1 VTADNNLLIR
11 SNWREELPALA
22 ARLVSLREP
31 ALRDAEAL
39 LVLLSLDDAPGF
51 GVEEP
56 MTLIAVQRLIE
67 RAARDRVAGVAFTY
81 VITLNGTLTV
91 IGLLQIK
98 QLDPSFDAAEW
109 ACVLLPAS
117 RGTGAFL
124 EAVRLAGSFVFGIV
138 GARRLEARASLANG
152 RGNGAL
158 KKLGAVQEGILRR
171 SLPRPGGYLDQALWS
186 MLKED
191 WRNHWVSTAPR
202 VH

>member
-1 VTADNNLLIR
+1 VTADNLPIR
-11 SNWREELPALA
+11 SNWRAELPALTA
-22 ARLVSLREP
+22 KLVSLREP
-31 ALRDAEAL
+31 TPRDAEAL

-56 MTLIAVQRLIE
+56 MSLLAVQRLIE
-67 RAARDRVAGVAFTY
+67 RAGRDRAAGRGFTY
-81 VITLNGTLTV
+81 VITTIGTRTV
-91 IGLLQIK
+91 IGLLHIR
-98 QLDPSFDAAEW
+98 QLDPSFDSAEW
-109 ACVLLPAS
+109 ACILLPAS

-124 EAVRLAGSFVFGIV
+124 EAARLAGSFAFGVI
-138 GARRLEARASLANG
+138 GARRLEVRASLANG

-171 SLPRPGGYLDQALWS
+171 SLQRPGGYLDQALWS

-191 WRNHWVSTAPR
+191 WRDHWVSTAAR